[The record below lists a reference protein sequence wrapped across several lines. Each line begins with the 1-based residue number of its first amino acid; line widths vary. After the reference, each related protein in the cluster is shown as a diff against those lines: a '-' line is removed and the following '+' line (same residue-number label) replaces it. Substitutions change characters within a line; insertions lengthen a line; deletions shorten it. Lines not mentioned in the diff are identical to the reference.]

1 MMSLQIS
8 FSSATDDW
16 NRCGCEAAMA
26 REEDHSKRREIGG
39 EMVVEEGIIGFLIR
53 SSFKGRFGKKRI
65 TARGITP

>member
-16 NRCGCEAAMA
+16 NRCGCESAMA

-39 EMVVEEGIIGFLIR
+39 EMVVEEGIIWFLI
-53 SSFKGRFGKKRI
+53 
-65 TARGITP
+65 